1 MNIKELKKQLKREK
15 ENYYDKDKLKRYFHI
30 FVNQPDIKLYK
41 VVRDAKIY
49 RYYKENH
56 KKIFQKIKMII
67 YARKVNRNS
76 LKYSVE
82 LYGEFGKNLK
92 VCHAPILVNGYSK
105 MGDNVILHGMNCIGA
120 KHLIDDA
127 PTIGNN
133 VEIGVGACIIG
144 KVTIADGIKI
154 AANSVVTT
162 SFLEPNIVIGGVP
175 ARKIK

>member
-1 MNIKELKKQLKREK
+1 MNIKELKKQLKKEK

-30 FVNQPDIKLYK
+30 LVRQPDINLYK
-41 VVRDAKIY
+41 VMRDAKIY

-56 KKIFQKIKMII
+56 KTIFQKIKVLI
-67 YARKVNRNS
+67 YAIKVNRNAA
-76 LKYSVE
+76 KYSVE
-82 LYGEFGKNLK
+82 LYGEFGNNLR
-92 VCHAPILVNGYSK
+92 VCHGPILVNGYSK

-120 KHLIDDA
+120 KHFAADA

-133 VEIGVGACIIG
+133 VEIGGGACVIG

-154 AANSVVTT
+154 AANSVVTK
-162 SFLEPNIVIGGVP
+162 SFLEPNITIGGVP